1 MVESMVERMACFCC
15 DRELPSNAFLEWEP
29 GLCVI
34 CLRVDQ
40 WLDRVQLRNSFERV
54 NGHDLLSSAQSAGG
68 AL

>member
-1 MVESMVERMACFCC
+1 MVENMACFCC
-15 DRELPSNAFLEWEP
+15 DKELPSSAFLKWEP

-40 WLDRVQLRNSFERV
+40 WLDRVQFRNSSDCV
-54 NGHDLLSSAQSAGG
+54 DGHDLLSSAQTAGD